1 MATERKTST
10 TKKTTST
17 RTKKAPQAD
26 TPVKAPETP
35 VEAPKGFTEEQVKS
49 MIAEALQA
57 QKETFAKEMDERK
70 PQVIQVAAETEK
82 VVLRFQAEV
91 ADDNEAVFGEG
102 GYFGKITGKRGFLTI
117 PKSEFVSRFR
127 DLNVQ
132 WMLENRWLIVLSG
145 LTDEEREMYGVDY
158 KPGEILDDRAFT
170 KMLDMSD
177 EELLAIFP
185 GLCKQHREMVARRLM
200 TDYFKNGPRPG
211 HYRDFITAL
220 NNMSKQ
226 DYLDLPEKDSRRK
239 GALAPILEDLNSQS
253 I

>member
-1 MATERKTST
+1 MATERKTPA
-10 TKKTTST
+10 KKTTAT
-17 RTKKAPQAD
+17 RAKKPATKE
-26 TPVKAPETP
+26 TPVKPPEKP
-35 VEAPKGFTEEQVKS
+35 AEAPVTFTEEQVKQ

-57 QKETFAKEMDERK
+57 QNEALAKQMDAQK

-102 GYFGKITGKRGFLTI
+102 GYFGKITGKRGILTI
-117 PKSEFVSRFR
+117 PKTEFVSRFR

-145 LTDEEREMYGVDY
+145 LTDEEREMYGVAY
-158 KPGEILDDRAFT
+158 KPGEVLDDKAFT
-170 KMLDMSD
+170 KMLDMTD
-177 EELLAIFP
+177 EELLAIYP
-185 GLCKQHREMVARRLM
+185 DLCVQHREMVARRLM

-211 HYRDFITAL
+211 HYRDFVTAL
-220 NNMSKQ
+220 NNISKG
-226 DYLDLPEKDSRRK
+226 DYLNLPDKDPRRK
-239 GALAPILEDLNSQS
+239 GALAPILEDLNSKE